1 MLVLG
6 YEFHFFRY
14 TSDVKKRPL
23 PNSPFIQLSN
33 SYLMM
38 ARQQE
43 DRTKDD
49 AVNKIKQ
56 KLSPEVVLIGTY
68 N

>member
-1 MLVLG
+1 MLVLD

-23 PNSPFIQLSN
+23 PNSPFVQLSN
-33 SYLMM
+33 SYLKM
-38 ARQQE
+38 AIQPE
-43 DRTKDD
+43 DRPKDV
-49 AVNKIKQ
+49 AVNKILQ
-56 KLSPEVVLIGTY
+56 KPSPEVVLLGTY